1 MDAISEIKILPN
13 VRLLNQ
19 AMSEPLLS
27 QDNLRVEF
35 QIGGEII
42 GKITCYLCLDGH
54 ELSQTEKNFIFPL
67 FVESMNILIGK
78 QISYDKSLKNF
89 KINLSPPKISML
101 PSSLKTHESKN
112 IQSYNLELDGIS
124 FKILSDYQL
133 GVIGQ

>member
-35 QIGGEII
+35 QIRGEII

-101 PSSLKTHESKN
+101 TSSLKTNQSKN

>member
-1 MDAISEIKILPN
+1 MDAINEIKILPN

-19 AMSEPLLS
+19 AISEPLLS

-78 QISYDKSLKNF
+78 QISDDKSLKNF

-101 PSSLKTHESKN
+101 PSLLKTNESKN